1 MTGAGADAATYVFAV
16 GRSVDPAVL
25 RGLPGVV
32 PAAPVRP
39 LRCGPLTAVVQ
50 HLPRQEAGEDAWQAR
65 LSDPTALERTA
76 RAHHAVVAA
85 VARHTTT
92 VPLALAT
99 LYLGDDRAR
108 EALVR
113 DAERFAAVLR
123 RIEGRE
129 EWGVK
134 VYPAAT
140 AGPAG
145 PDAAPP
151 APPTPPDPCAPQAA
165 RPGDGRAYL
174 ARRRAEHQAR
184 ASRQHDAQRI
194 ADTVDEALRVL
205 AAAARRLRPHTA
217 RLTGERTPQ
226 VLNAAY
232 LVAKEHEAAFLRS
245 VAALRRRTGARIDVS
260 GPWVP
265 YSFAALPGAPSDE
278 AAPDTCGSPA

>member
-1 MTGAGADAATYVFAV
+1 MTGPEADAATYVFAV
-16 GRSVDPAVL
+16 ARSVDPAIL
-25 RGLPGVV
+25 RDLPGVT
-32 PAAPVRP
+32 PGTAVRP

-50 HLPRQEAGEDAWQAR
+50 HLPRPEAGEDAWQAR
-65 LSDPTALERTA
+65 LSDPAALERTA
-76 RAHHAVVAA
+76 RAHHAVVSA
-85 VARHTTT
+85 VARRTTT

-99 LYLGDDRAR
+99 LYLGDDR
-108 EALVR
+108 VR
-113 DAERFAAVLR
+113 DALMADTERFSAVLR
-123 RIEGRE
+123 RIAGRE

-145 PDAAPP
+145 GDAAPP
-151 APPTPPDPCAPQAA
+151 GPQAA
-165 RPGDGRAYL
+165 RSSDGRAYL

-184 ASRQHDAQRI
+184 ASRQHDAQRT

-217 RLTGERTPQ
+217 RLTGEPAPQ

-232 LVAKEHEAAFLRS
+232 LVAKEHGAGFLRS

-265 YSFAALPGAPSDE
+265 YSFAALPGAPAGE
-278 AAPDTCGSPA
+278 PAADTCGSPA